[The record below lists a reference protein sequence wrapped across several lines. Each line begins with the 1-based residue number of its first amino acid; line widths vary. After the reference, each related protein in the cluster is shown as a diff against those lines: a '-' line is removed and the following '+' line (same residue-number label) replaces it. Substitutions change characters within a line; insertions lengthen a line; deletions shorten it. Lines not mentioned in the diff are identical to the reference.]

1 LHILK
6 SLQAAA
12 RVISSPRER
21 KRRMD
26 FIKKRFYLQLEN
38 NAASVFHNTFFV
50 STVVLIIIPVDA
62 QCLKVSAAV
71 ASA

>member
-1 LHILK
+1 
-6 SLQAAA
+6 
-12 RVISSPRER
+12 
-21 KRRMD
+21 MD